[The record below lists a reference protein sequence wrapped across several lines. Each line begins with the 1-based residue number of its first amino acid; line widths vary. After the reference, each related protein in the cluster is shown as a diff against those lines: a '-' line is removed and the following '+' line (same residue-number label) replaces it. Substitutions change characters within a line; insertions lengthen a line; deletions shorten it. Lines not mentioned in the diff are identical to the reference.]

1 MVRHSRILG
10 LERRVRALTV
20 WALVSP
26 LLGAGLAVLWLH
38 AARGGSDPAVVTSRV
53 QLKDTHGIVRA
64 ELGATGT
71 GFGLTLRDPTGQT
84 RALVETERDGSPR
97 IALAGEQGERL
108 AELIAYLDKAPRL
121 SLASPSGE
129 EFFHVSL
136 NADGASEVSLGNGDG
151 QERAGLRTRGDGT
164 PELVLR
170 DDEGVDRAELSIG
183 LGGAPSLVLEG
194 PDGKR
199 FQAPL

>member
-26 LLGAGLAVLWLH
+26 LLGAGLAVLWVRSSR
-38 AARGGSDPAVVTSRV
+38 AEDSGVVTSRV
-53 QLKDTHGIVRA
+53 QIQDSHGVARA
-64 ELGATGT
+64 ELGATRA
-71 GFGLTLRDPTGQT
+71 GFGLTLRGPDGKT
-84 RALVETERDGSPR
+84 RALLETERDGSPR
-97 IALAGEQGERL
+97 LAFAGARGEQL

-151 QERAGLRTRGDGT
+151 QERAGLRTHGDGT